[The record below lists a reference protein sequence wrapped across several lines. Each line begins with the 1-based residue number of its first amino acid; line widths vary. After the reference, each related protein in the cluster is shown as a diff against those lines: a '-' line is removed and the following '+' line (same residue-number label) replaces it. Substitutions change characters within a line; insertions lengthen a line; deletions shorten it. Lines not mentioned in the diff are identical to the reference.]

1 MIKQQPYNIIF
12 LMTDQQRADHVSF
25 LPDSRLATPN
35 IDRLVGSVGFNN
47 CVSVNP
53 VCTPARTALLTGKY
67 THQIG
72 TLAMSGDLSQEHPT
86 YLQAL
91 QKAGYWTAGVGKFH
105 WMQGWPWSTK
115 RGKGHDLVTLKG
127 AGQEIWLGLCL
138 GSVRQTAC
146 VEEQLRLRPV
156 SQI

>member
-1 MIKQQPYNIIF
+1 MTKQQPYNIIF

-35 IDRLVGSVGFNN
+35 IDRLAGSAGFSN

-86 YLQAL
+86 
-91 QKAGYWTAGVGKFH
+91 
-105 WMQGWPWSTK
+105 
-115 RGKGHDLVTLKG
+115 
-127 AGQEIWLGLCL
+127 
-138 GSVRQTAC
+138 
-146 VEEQLRLRPV
+146 
-156 SQI
+156 